1 MTNAIQ
7 YVLCLNSGSSSLK
20 YALYRMAPEDETLMA
35 QGSVE
40 RIGLDG
46 GRIWIRT
53 GRRESAF
60 ESARNFPDHDTAVEA
75 AFGQIEGL
83 RLARPTAVGHRIVH
97 GGLAHLEP
105 AKVDTGLVAELRR
118 ITSLAPLHLPPQIAG
133 IEAVAGRFPELP
145 QVACFDTSFHRRMPE
160 LAQRF
165 PLPARFWED
174 GLRRFGFHGLSYE
187 YVLGAL
193 GPAARG
199 RVLIAHL
206 GNGASMAA
214 VRDGLP
220 VDTTMGFT
228 PTGGFMMGTRS
239 GDLDPGVLLYLLNE
253 KGYTA
258 DQIERLVNDQA
269 GLKGISGTS
278 PDMRTLLSRREQD
291 PQAAL
296 AIDMFC
302 YHTRKCVGA
311 MAATLG
317 GLDTLVFTG
326 GIGENAAPV
335 RLSVCRGLLHLGIL
349 LDEGRNATNAD
360 PASTPLSPCTVRII
374 PTNEDLIIARHTFRM
389 LVA

>member
-1 MTNAIQ
+1 MTHGIQ

-20 YALYRMAPEDETLMA
+20 YALYRMAQEDETLMA

-46 GRIWIRT
+46 GRMWVRT
-53 GRRESAF
+53 GRRSSTF
-60 ESARNFPDHDTAVEA
+60 ESSRDFPNHGAAVEG

-97 GGLAHLEP
+97 GGLTHVEP
-105 AKVDTGLVAELRR
+105 ARVDQELVSELKRM
-118 ITSLAPLHLPPQIAG
+118 TPLAPLHLPSQIAG

-145 QVACFDTSFHRRMPE
+145 QVACFDTSFHSRMPE

-165 PLPARFWED
+165 PLPGRFWEE

-187 YVLGAL
+187 YILSALGA
-193 GPAARG
+193 GANG

-214 VRDGLP
+214 VHDGRP

-239 GDLDPGVLLYLLNE
+239 GDLDPGVLLYLMNE
-253 KGYTA
+253 KGYTV

-269 GLKGISGTS
+269 GLKGVSGTS
-278 PDMRTLLSRREQD
+278 PDMRTLLSRREHD

-296 AIDMFC
+296 AVDMFC
-302 YHTRKCVGA
+302 YHVRKCVGA

-326 GIGENAAPV
+326 GIGERAAPV
-335 RLSVCRGLLHLGIL
+335 RLSVCRGLAHLGIL

-360 PASTPLSPCTVRII
+360 PASSAGSPCIVRII
-374 PTNEDLIIARHTFRM
+374 PTNEDLIIARHTFRI
-389 LVA
+389 VAT